1 MSSSMEELY
10 QKLISSGLSEEQL
23 EKELERRM
31 KEFGG
36 FMTKQG
42 ILFIIAKEHGINP
55 YNNAYYKE
63 LDQMID
69 YDEFSITISEIKE
82 QMINI
87 VLVGKIFSFTKP
99 REFIRKD
106 SSLGK
111 ISSFILGDQTGCVKI
126 VLWGDSAQLVES
138 EFFKQGEIIRVIGGY
153 SKMGTD
159 NNIDVHLS
167 KNGRLIIAPEDVNK
181 VLREQL
187 ESVNENE
194 VYERQNFSKLG
205 IMDLLHQY
213 SFIKRVQGK
222 VEIIQFKE
230 LTKKDGERTFILK
243 LLLSDSTGSVPV
255 TIWGMNAVESLK
267 LLEDGC
273 MVQFTNLS
281 VNENGYTK
289 TNELLFTKN
298 STLKIL

>member
-82 QMINI
+82 QMTNI

-99 REFIRKD
+99 HEFIRKD
-106 SSLGK
+106 SSVGTV
-111 ISSFILGDQTGCVKI
+111 SSFILGDWTGAIKV
-126 VLWGDSAQLVES
+126 VLWEDSAQLVQS
-138 EFFKQGEIIRVIGGY
+138 EFFKQGEIIRIIGGY
-153 SKMGTD
+153 SKVGTEGSVE
-159 NNIDVHLS
+159 VHLG
-167 KNGRLIIAPEDVNK
+167 KNGRLILAPTDVNIAI
-181 VLREQL
+181 REQL
-187 ESVNENE
+187 DSLKENE
-194 VYERQNFSKLG
+194 VNDVPCSSGLN
-205 IMDLLHQY
+205 IMNLISQY
-213 SFIKRVQGK
+213 SYIKRIQGK
-222 VEIIQFKE
+222 IEIIQFKE
-230 LTKKDGERTFILK
+230 LTKKDGEKTFVLK
-243 LLLSDSTGSVPV
+243 LLLSDHTGSVPV
-255 TIWGMNAVESLK
+255 NIWGMNAVDSLK

-281 VNENGYTK
+281 VKDNTYTK
-289 TNELLFTKN
+289 TKELLFTKK
-298 STLKIL
+298 STLTLL